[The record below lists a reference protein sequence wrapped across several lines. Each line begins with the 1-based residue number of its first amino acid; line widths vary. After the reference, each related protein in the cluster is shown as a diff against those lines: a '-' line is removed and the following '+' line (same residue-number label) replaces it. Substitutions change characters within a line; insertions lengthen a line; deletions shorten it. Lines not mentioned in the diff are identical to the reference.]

1 MGGFNH
7 LWHPCHATHK
17 NQLVDFVQVE
27 FGIFQTGFGG
37 LNGSL
42 KKVVTQL
49 LQFGASQFETDVFRS
64 RRIGRNKG
72 EIDLI
77 FLRTGEG
84 YLRFLGLFLDPL
96 KRIGLATQVHA

>member
-1 MGGFNH
+1 MGCFNH
-7 LWHPCHATHK
+7 LWHPCHATDK
-17 NQLVDFVQVE
+17 NQFVDFVQVE

-49 LQFGASQFETDVFRS
+49 FQFGASQFEADVFWP
-64 RRIGRNKG
+64 RRIGCDKG

-84 YLRFLGLFLDPL
+84 NLRFLGLFLDPL
-96 KRIGLATQVHA
+96 KRVGLATQVHA